1 MLEISFTSFPTLHTP
16 RLLLREMT
24 ADDAESL
31 FQLRSNEQAMR
42 YLGRPL
48 QKDVSE
54 AVEFI
59 EKIRAN
65 FAQNEAVAWGIAF
78 HGQPNLLGN
87 ISFWKMDKA
96 NHRTEI
102 GYMLHPDYWGQGIM
116 SEAMTAA
123 LEYCFRVL
131 NFHSIE
137 ANTDPEN
144 EASGRLLEKHG
155 FVQEAYFRENL
166 YLEGRFLDS
175 RIYSKINPYHSVH
188 SSDESKSPKE
198 LSKH

>member
-1 MLEISFTSFPTLHTP
+1 MLSISFSSFPILHTP

-24 ADDAESL
+24 ADDAQAL
-31 FQLRSNEQAMR
+31 FEMRSDERVMR

-59 EKIRAN
+59 EKIRVS
-65 FAQNEAVAWGIAF
+65 FAENEAVAWGISF
-78 HGQPNLLGN
+78 HGHSKLLGN

-102 GYMLHPDYWGQGIM
+102 GYMLHPDYWRQGVM
-116 SEAMTAA
+116 DEAMAAA
-123 LEYCFRVL
+123 LDYCFRVL
-131 NFHSIE
+131 NFHSVE
-137 ANTDPEN
+137 ANTDPQN

-166 YLEGRFLDS
+166 YFEGRFLDS
-175 RIYSKINPYHSVH
+175 RIYSKINPFTFAPTMQIL
-188 SSDESKSPKE
+188 PKPAN
-198 LSKH
+198 

>member
-1 MLEISFTSFPTLHTP
+1 MLSISFTSFPVLHTP

-31 FQLRSNEQAMR
+31 FQLRSDERAMR
-42 YLGRPL
+42 YIGRPL
-48 QKDVSE
+48 QKNVSE

-65 FAQNEAVAWGIAF
+65 FAQNEAVAWGISF
-78 HGQPNLLGN
+78 QGQPKLLGN
-87 ISFWKMDKA
+87 ISFWKMDKE

-116 SEAMTAA
+116 DEAMTAA

-144 EASGRLLEKHG
+144 AASARLLEKHG
-155 FVQEAYFRENL
+155 FVQEAYFRENM
-166 YLEGRFLDS
+166 YFEGRFIDS
-175 RIYSKINPYHSVH
+175 RIYSKINPYH
-188 SSDESKSPKE
+188 
-198 LSKH
+198 

>member
-1 MLEISFTSFPTLHTP
+1 MLSISFSSFPILHTP

-24 ADDAESL
+24 ADDAQAL
-31 FQLRSNEQAMR
+31 FEMRSDERVMR

-48 QKDVSE
+48 QKDVHE

-59 EKIRAN
+59 EKIRAS
-65 FAQNEAVAWGIAF
+65 FAENESVAWGISF
-78 HGQPNLLGN
+78 HGDSKLLGN

-102 GYMLHPDYWGQGIM
+102 GYMLHPDYWRQGIM
-116 SEAMTAA
+116 DEAMTAA
-123 LEYCFRVL
+123 LDYCFRVL
-131 NFHSIE
+131 NFHSVE
-137 ANTDPEN
+137 ANTDPQN

-166 YLEGRFLDS
+166 YFEGRFLDS
-175 RIYSKINPYHSVH
+175 RIYSKINPFTFAATTHNP
-188 SSDESKSPKE
+188 PKPAN
-198 LSKH
+198 

>member
-1 MLEISFTSFPTLHTP
+1 MLSISFPSFPILHTP

-24 ADDAESL
+24 ADDAQGL
-31 FQLRSNEQAMR
+31 FEMRSDERVMR

-48 QKDVSE
+48 QKDARE

-59 EKIRAN
+59 EKIRAS
-65 FAQNEAVAWGIAF
+65 FAENEAVAWGISF
-78 HGQPNLLGN
+78 RGDSKLLGN

-102 GYMLHPDYWGQGIM
+102 GYMLHPDYWRQGIM
-116 SEAMTAA
+116 DEAMTAA
-123 LEYCFRVL
+123 LDYCFRVL
-131 NFHSIE
+131 NFHSVE

-166 YLEGRFLDS
+166 YFEGRFLDS
-175 RIYSKINPYHSVH
+175 RIYSKINPYTFADTMHIP
-188 SSDESKSPKE
+188 PKPAN
-198 LSKH
+198 

>member
-1 MLEISFTSFPTLHTP
+1 MLSISFSSFPTLHTP
-16 RLLLREMT
+16 RLTMREMT
-24 ADDAESL
+24 SDDAESL

-42 YLGRPL
+42 FLGRPL
-48 QKDVSE
+48 QKDISE
-54 AVEFI
+54 AVGFI
-59 EKIRAN
+59 EKIRAS
-65 FAQNEAVAWGIAF
+65 FVQNEAIAWGISL
-78 HGQPNLLGN
+78 HGQPNLIGN
-87 ISFWKMDKA
+87 ISFWKMDKE

-102 GYMLHPDYWGQGIM
+102 GYMLHPDYWQQGIM
-116 SEAMTAA
+116 NEAMTAA

-166 YLEGRFLDS
+166 YFEGRFLDS
-175 RIYSKINPYHSVH
+175 RIYSKINPYH
-188 SSDESKSPKE
+188 
-198 LSKH
+198 